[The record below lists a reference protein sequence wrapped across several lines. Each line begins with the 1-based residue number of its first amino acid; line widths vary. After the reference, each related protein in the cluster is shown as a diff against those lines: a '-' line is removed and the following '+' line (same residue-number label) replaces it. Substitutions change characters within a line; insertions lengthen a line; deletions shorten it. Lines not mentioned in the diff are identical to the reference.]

1 MAHCVSVGPP
11 GFHNFSLGANSLICK
26 YNNSKADKDEEK
38 LSEKNTYANPENYLL
53 CFWTGLGIWCA
64 LNVDNLSGSEKLF
77 LSPTA
82 QEGSAACR
90 YQEQLM
96 GLVEANMDAV
106 IHHICISHMNAY
118 GIQKGSATLAT
129 SGTTCPP
136 PIPSIARRGE
146 WSMGSVLVTFF

>member
-1 MAHCVSVGPP
+1 
-11 GFHNFSLGANSLICK
+11 
-26 YNNSKADKDEEK
+26 
-38 LSEKNTYANPENYLL
+38 
-53 CFWTGLGIWCA
+53 
-64 LNVDNLSGSEKLF
+64 
-77 LSPTA
+77 
-82 QEGSAACR
+82 
-90 YQEQLM
+90 
-96 GLVEANMDAV
+96 MDAV